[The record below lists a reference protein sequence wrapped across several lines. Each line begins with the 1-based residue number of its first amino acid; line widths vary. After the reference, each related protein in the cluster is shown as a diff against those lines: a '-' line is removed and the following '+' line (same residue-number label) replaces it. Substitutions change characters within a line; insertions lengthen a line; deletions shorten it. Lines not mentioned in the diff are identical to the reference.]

1 MKAKC
6 LIAQRY
12 TRVVFIAWSVLRPP
26 ASGTVHHF
34 IVWRVKKRKER
45 RKEKRGE
52 KESEIN
58 KFKKWGKKGKKR
70 KKR

>member
-1 MKAKC
+1 MKAKW

-45 RKEKRGE
+45 ERKKGGGRGGGRE
-52 KESEIN
+52 ESEIN
-58 KFKKWGKKGKKR
+58 KLKK
-70 KKR
+70 

>member
-1 MKAKC
+1 MKAKW

-34 IVWRVKKRKER
+34 IVWRVKKKKGKG
-45 RKEKRGE
+45 KEKKGGGRE
-52 KESEIN
+52 ESEIN
-58 KFKKWGKKGKKR
+58 KLKK
-70 KKR
+70 